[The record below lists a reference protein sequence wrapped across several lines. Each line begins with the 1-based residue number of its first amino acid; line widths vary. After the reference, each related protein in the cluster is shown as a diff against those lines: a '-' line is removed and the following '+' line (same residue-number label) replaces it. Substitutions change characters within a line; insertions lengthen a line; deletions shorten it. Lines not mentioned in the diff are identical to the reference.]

1 MSHYSRAKQWN
12 KISLFTCVKQYG
24 EYIFRKEKCSACLS
38 WMEARYG
45 AALQSLAVLFLS
57 LHAAAAYS
65 NPA

>member
-1 MSHYSRAKQWN
+1 M
-12 KISLFTCVKQYG
+12 V
-24 EYIFRKEKCSACLS
+24 IFRKENWRAYLS
-38 WMEARYG
+38 WMEARYS